1 MTATPLPRRAQVGAR
16 TLASLQRDLVG
27 VSLSLAD
34 AIEGRVPLLP
44 PLPRDAQGYLV
55 TSLPED
61 RSAAMSFGVSA
72 MIAYPRQRYVRHW
85 VDLAAGFTPY
95 WQGISP
101 DTRTNVTR
109 HTAKIACVS
118 GGALDVRRFHNPDD
132 LTRFHDVARRISLRT
147 YQERV
152 LGRGM
157 PDDATFLRR
166 MYVDAAAGLAR
177 GWLLYIAGEPAAY
190 LYATIDAGTVI
201 HRQAACDPAFADL
214 APGAVLQL
222 EALRDLFGERAP
234 KRFDFATGNTT
245 DALALAS
252 AGVPCLDLL
261 LLRPS
266 LANRAATVA
275 QGTLDRAAALS
286 RRSVER
292 LGLERLTNRFRRE
305 AH

>member
-1 MTATPLPRRAQVGAR
+1 MTATPLPRHSQIAAR

-27 VSLSLAD
+27 VPLSLVE
-34 AIEGRVPLLP
+34 AIEGRVPALP

-61 RSAAMSFGVSA
+61 RSAALAGA
-72 MIAYPRQRYVRHW
+72 MIPYVRQRYVRHW
-85 VDLAAGFTPY
+85 VDLTAGFAPY
-95 WQGISP
+95 WQAIP
-101 DTRTNVTR
+101 ADTRTSVTR
-109 HTAKIACVS
+109 QTAKIACVS
-118 GGALDVRRFHNPDD
+118 GGALDVRRCHNPDD

-147 YQERV
+147 YQERM
-152 LGRGM
+152 GRGM
-157 PDDATFLRR
+157 PDDATFLRG
-166 MYVDAAAGLAR
+166 MYADAAAGVAR

-201 HRQAACDPAFADL
+201 HRHAACDPAFADL

-222 EALRDLFGERAP
+222 EALRDLFAERAP
-234 KRFDFATGNTT
+234 KRFDFANAVGMS
-245 DALALAS
+245 ALAS
-252 AGVPCLDLL
+252 AGVPCVDLL

-292 LGLERLTNRFRRE
+292 LGLERLANRFRRE

>member
-1 MTATPLPRRAQVGAR
+1 MTATPVPQRTQVGAR

-34 AIEGRVPLLP
+34 VIADRLPSLP
-44 PLPRDAQGYLV
+44 PLPREAQGYLV
-55 TSLPED
+55 TALPEE
-61 RSAAMSFGVSA
+61 RSAAMSAAARA
-72 MIAYPRQRYVRHW
+72 MIPYVRQRHVRHW
-85 VDLAAGFTPY
+85 VDLAAGFAAY
-95 WQGISP
+95 WECLSAE
-101 DTRTNVTR
+101 TRGNVTR
-109 HTAKIACVS
+109 QTAKIARVS
-118 GGALDVRRFHNPDD
+118 GGALDVRRFHNPDE

-157 PDDATFLRR
+157 PDDAAFLRR
-166 MYVDAAAGLAR
+166 MYSDAAAGLAR

-190 LYATIDAGTVI
+190 LYATIEAGTVI

-234 KRFDFATGNTT
+234 KRFDFASAAIG
-245 DALALAS
+245 DAQALAS
-252 AGVPCLDLL
+252 AGVPCVDLL

-275 QGTLDRAAALS
+275 QRTIDRAAALGK
-286 RRSVER
+286 RGAER
-292 LGLERLTNRFRRE
+292 LGFDRLATRLGRD
-305 AH
+305 AG

>member
-1 MTATPLPRRAQVGAR
+1 MSATPLPQRVQVGAR
-16 TLASLQRDLVG
+16 TLATLQRDLVG
-27 VSLSLAD
+27 VSLSLVE

-61 RSAAMSFGVSA
+61 RSGAMSFGANA
-72 MIAYPRQRYVRHW
+72 MIPYARQRYVRHW
-85 VDLAAGFTPY
+85 VDLAAGFAPY
-95 WQGISP
+95 WQGISA
-101 DTRTNVTR
+101 DTRGAVTR
-109 HTAKIACVS
+109 QTAKIACVS

-147 YQERV
+147 YQER

-166 MYVDAAAGLAR
+166 MYADAAAGLAR

-190 LYATIDAGTVI
+190 LYATIEAGTVI
-201 HRQAACDPAFADL
+201 HRHAACDPAFVDL
-214 APGAVLQL
+214 VPGAVLQL

-234 KRFDFATGNTT
+234 KRFDFANAS
-245 DALALAS
+245 DAQALAS
-252 AGVPCLDLL
+252 EGVACVDLL

-275 QGTLDRAAALS
+275 QGTLDRAAAMS

-292 LGLERLTNRFRRE
+292 LGLERLAHRFRRE

>member
-1 MTATPLPRRAQVGAR
+1 MTATPLPQRVQVGAR

-27 VSLSLAD
+27 VSLSLAE

-61 RSAAMSFGVSA
+61 RIGAISFGANA
-72 MIAYPRQRYVRHW
+72 MIPYVRQRYVRHW
-85 VDLAAGFTPY
+85 VDLAAGFAPY
-95 WQGISP
+95 WQGISA
-101 DTRTNVTR
+101 DTRGAVTR
-109 HTAKIACVS
+109 QTAKIACVS

-147 YQERV
+147 YQER

-157 PDDATFLRR
+157 PDDATFLHR
-166 MYVDAAAGLAR
+166 MYADAAAGVAR

-190 LYATIDAGTVI
+190 LYATIDAGTVM
-201 HRQAACDPAFADL
+201 HRHAACDPAFADL

-222 EALRDLFGERAP
+222 EALRDLFAERAP
-234 KRFDFATGNTT
+234 KRFDFANAV
-245 DALALAS
+245 DVHALAS
-252 AGVPCLDLL
+252 AGIPCLDLL

-286 RRSVER
+286 KRSVER
-292 LGLERLTNRFRRE
+292 LGLERLTSRFRRE

>member
-1 MTATPLPRRAQVGAR
+1 MTAAPLPRHGQVGTR
-16 TLASLQRDLVG
+16 TLAALQRDLVG

-34 AIEGRVPLLP
+34 AIERRLPALP

-61 RSAAMSFGVSA
+61 CSVAINAGANA
-72 MIAYPRQRYVRHW
+72 MIACARQRYVRRW
-85 VDLAAGFTPY
+85 VDLTAGFAAY
-95 WQGISP
+95 WDGIAA
-101 DTRTNVTR
+101 DTRTSVTR
-109 HTAKIACVS
+109 QTARIARVS
-118 GGALDVRRFHNPDD
+118 GGALDVRRFHNPDE
-132 LTRFHDVARRISLRT
+132 LTGFHDVARRISLRT
-147 YQERV
+147 YQERM
-152 LGRGM
+152 GRGM
-157 PDDATFLRR
+157 PDDAIFLRR
-166 MYVDAAAGLAR
+166 MYADAAAGLAR

-190 LYATIDAGTVI
+190 LYATIEAGTAI
-201 HRQAACDPAFADL
+201 HRQAACDPAFVDL
-214 APGAVLQL
+214 GAGAVLQL

-234 KRFDFATGNTT
+234 KRFDFAACNAT

-252 AGVPCLDLL
+252 VGIPCLDLL

-275 QGTLDRAAALS
+275 QGTLDRATDLS

-292 LGLERLTNRFRRE
+292 LGLERLLRRE